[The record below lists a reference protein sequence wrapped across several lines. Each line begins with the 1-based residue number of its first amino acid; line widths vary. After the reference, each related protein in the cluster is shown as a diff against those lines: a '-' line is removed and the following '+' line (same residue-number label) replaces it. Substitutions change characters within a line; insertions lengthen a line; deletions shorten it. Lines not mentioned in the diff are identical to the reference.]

1 MLLLFGFQ
9 IFSDFAGYSC
19 IAIGLGYLL
28 GFKLPTN
35 FNSPYIACIFSDF
48 WEKMAYYFVFLVE
61 GIFIFYSRWKQ
72 KWEDQNLQKPTNRH
86 DLGWCMAWR

>member
-1 MLLLFGFQ
+1 MNRYSIQGGLYFLIYGFFLKVVVADNLSIVVDRFWSEAFYIENGNLLALVMLLLFGFQ

-35 FNSPYIACIFSDF
+35 FNSPI
-48 WEKMAYYFVFLVE
+48 
-61 GIFIFYSRWKQ
+61 
-72 KWEDQNLQKPTNRH
+72 
-86 DLGWCMAWR
+86 